1 MCTSFF
7 ISLYEAVF
15 FLLFVFC
22 IYVWLCVHVFYVWV
36 CVCGCDF
43 LYVLVCVSFFV
54 WVVGCTPTHNPIH
67 TNTYKKHIYI
77 YANYTHIQ
85 IVTHNTRSH
94 THKKTLRHTAKHM
107 RIYKHTHLLAQIDT
121 YKHKD
126 THVYIVYI
134 NKLALTHIHL
144 HTHI

>member
-1 MCTSFF
+1 
-7 ISLYEAVF
+7 
-15 FLLFVFC
+15 
-22 IYVWLCVHVFYVWV
+22 V

-54 WVVGCTPTHNPIH
+54 CVVGCTPTHNPIH

-107 RIYKHTHLLAQIDT
+107 RIYT
-121 YKHKD
+121 YKHTYLHKKIHTNIK
-126 THVYIVYI
+126 THTYIYI
-134 NKLALTHIHL
+134 NRLALTYFNVY
-144 HTHI
+144 THIQTHF